1 MEYGTQFINGSNMS
15 QIFKWFK
22 SLGQTFGGHDISAV
36 DSNLDRYYRTEYGSR
51 WQEEL
56 NHHLYNKVQKK
67 G

>member
-22 SLGQTFGGHDISAV
+22 SLCQTFGGHDISAV
-36 DSNLDRYYRTEYGSR
+36 DSNLVRYYRTEYGSR
-51 WQEEL
+51 WKEEL
-56 NHHLYNKVQKK
+56 DHHLYNKVQKK

>member
-22 SLGQTFGGHDISAV
+22 SLGQTFGRHDISAV
-36 DSNLDRYYRTEYGSR
+36 DSNLVRYYRTEYGSR
-51 WQEEL
+51 WKEEL
-56 NHHLYNKVQKK
+56 DHHLYNKVQKK